1 MNVNTVQ
8 LFANVNRSKINITD
22 THYEIKGIPITVDD
36 AVMNDIHYESTHNA
50 KGIPSIKGQP
60 IALSHPVV
68 DGVNVSGKEGRGL
81 EDYYSGSTVNGSVYN
96 TNGVWYVD
104 ASINKKKLLAQ
115 DDGERYANAFDNK
128 QDIAVSTGLTF
139 EYNEESGVNS
149 KGEKYSKKAINQKY
163 DHLAILLD
171 EAPAGGEA
179 TVMRF
184 NSKDKS
190 HINVNELIEIS
201 ANKTSKDNWINKL
214 IKFAANKSGRSFNQT
229 MGLLND
235 KISKKYESSGKYCW
249 VVEVYDDYLIYEDDR
264 DFYKVEYLI
273 DMSDNVTLIGEPEK
287 VVEVREY
294 IKANNI
300 EVDPMKQMLIN
311 ALTEAGINTDGL
323 DDAKL
328 FETYNA
334 MKEEEAKKKPGK
346 TPEEIEKEKKEKDKA
361 NKSDIETLTKAVDA
375 LTETVSTIQQTMQT
389 NSDSQLKPKRE
400 AVMNHFSMDESEV
413 KALPET
419 TLNKLFSQTKG
430 FAPLQANNFTSN
442 SGKSDLDD
450 YLPE

>member
-1 MNVNTVQ
+1 MQTNTVQ
-8 LFANVNRSKINITD
+8 LFANVNRSQINITD

-36 AVMNDIHYESTHNA
+36 AVMNDIHYESAHNA

-104 ASINKKKLLAQ
+104 ASINKKRLLAQ

-190 HINVNELIEIS
+190 HIDVNELIKSNSSDSNDNGALAKIMQMLNS
-201 ANKTSKDNWINKL
+201 LVKSNSGNKPNEL
-214 IKFAANKSGRSFNQT
+214 
-229 MGLLND
+229 
-235 KISKKYESSGKYCW
+235 
-249 VVEVYDDYLIYEDDR
+249 
-264 DFYKVEYLI
+264 
-273 DMSDNVTLIGEPEK
+273 
-287 VVEVREY
+287 
-294 IKANNI
+294 NNI

-328 FETYNA
+328 FEAYNA
-334 MKEEEAKKKPGK
+334 MKEEEAKKKPAK
-346 TPEEIEKEKKEKDKA
+346 TPEEIEKEKKEKAA
-361 NKSDIETLTKAVDA
+361 NSDIETLTKAVNA

-419 TLNKLFSQTKG
+419 TLNKLLSQTKG
-430 FAPLQANNFTSN
+430 FAPLQANNFKSN